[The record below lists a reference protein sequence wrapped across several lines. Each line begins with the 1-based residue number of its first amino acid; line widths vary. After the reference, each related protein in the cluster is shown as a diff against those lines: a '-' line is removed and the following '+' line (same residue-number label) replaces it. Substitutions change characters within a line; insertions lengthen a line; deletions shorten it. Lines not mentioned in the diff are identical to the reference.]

1 MRRCHAVALSILTA
15 CGTDLATPGT
25 TTPDGGDPGPGDS
38 GQTTGSNGMPGPC
51 DPANTHA
58 DFAYVQDNVF
68 TPTCALGACHGA
80 ATVASLD
87 LRTGAAY
94 DALVTVASSTQS
106 GWVRVV
112 PGDPATSYLAVAIGG
127 ASGPPPKD
135 GTMPLGAAAL
145 CGPKIDV
152 IMRWIAAGA
161 PK

>member
-25 TTPDGGDPGPGDS
+25 NDGGDPGPDGSGTSSGSGGDPA
-38 GQTTGSNGMPGPC
+38 TC

-68 TPTCALGACHGA
+68 TPSCAVGACHSATA
-80 ATVASLD
+80 AAHLD
-87 LRTGAAY
+87 LRAGMAY
-94 DALVTVASSTQS
+94 DALVGVATTTQS

-112 PGDPATSYLAVAIGG
+112 PGDAAASYLAVAIGG
-127 ASGPPPKD
+127 TPGPQPQN
-135 GTMPLGAAAL
+135 GIMPLGAARL
-145 CGPKIDV
+145 CGPKVDV

-161 PK
+161 PKQ